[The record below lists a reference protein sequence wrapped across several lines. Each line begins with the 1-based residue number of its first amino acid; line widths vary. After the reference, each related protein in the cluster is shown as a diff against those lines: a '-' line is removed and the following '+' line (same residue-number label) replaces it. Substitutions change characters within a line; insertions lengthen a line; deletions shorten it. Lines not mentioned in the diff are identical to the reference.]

1 MLHTVTKLSEDA
13 LGDVGRTLGDEVD
26 THALGTDQTNHLF
39 DLVEQGFGGA
49 VEEHVGLV
57 EEEHEFR
64 QFHVA
69 HFGQGGVEFGEQPQE
84 ECGVKLRLH
93 HQLVGS
99 QHVHHTLSPF
109 GLHQV
114 VDVERGLTEELI
126 GPLVLQLQKGTLDG
140 ADSRGGDIT
149 IFGGVFLGMF
159 RYPVEHRT
167 QVLQV
172 DQQQPTLIGD
182 AEHDVQYTV
191 LCLVE
196 LHQTTQQ
203 LRTHL

>member
-26 THALGTDQTNHLF
+26 THALGTDQTDHLF

-69 HFGQGGVEFGEQPQE
+69 HFGEGGVEFREQPQQE
-84 ECGVKLRLH
+84 GGVEFRLH
-93 HQLVGS
+93 HQFVGS
-99 QHVHHTLSPF
+99 QHVHHTLASL

-114 VDVERGLTEELI
+114 VDIERGFTEELI
-126 GPLVLQLQKGTLDG
+126 GTLALQLQEGTLDG
-140 ADSRGGDIT
+140 TDGGGGDIT
-149 IFGGVFLGMF
+149 ILSGIFLGM
-159 RYPVEHRT
+159 
-167 QVLQV
+167 L
-172 DQQQPTLIGD
+172 
-182 AEHDVQYTV
+182 
-191 LCLVE
+191 
-196 LHQTTQQ
+196 
-203 LRTHL
+203 